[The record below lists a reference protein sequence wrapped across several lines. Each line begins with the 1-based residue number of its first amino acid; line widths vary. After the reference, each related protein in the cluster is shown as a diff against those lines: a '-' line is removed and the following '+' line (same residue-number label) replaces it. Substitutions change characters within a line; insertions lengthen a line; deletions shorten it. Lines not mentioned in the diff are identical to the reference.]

1 MAFTD
6 LSLGASTIL
15 VALLGAFA
23 YGCGDFMGGR
33 AAVRLSPSGAVAL
46 AQCAAV
52 LVTAQAYMKGGGGP
66 LSPHVVVSGLLGGP
80 AYLIGLMTLY
90 QGIAFARIAIVVPIS
105 GLVGIVVPLAG
116 DLVIG
121 RHIGGT
127 EVTGILICCLA
138 FVLLSATPGAS
149 EPGLDP
155 LPSLRLGVLSGLGF
169 GTADLC
175 IGVMAPEDGQAAV
188 MVARIVTAGI
198 ALNLLGIAVVRTGAL
213 RPNRPAL
220 AGPPLAMGV
229 AGPRRA
235 TLRAMLPA
243 AMFAIIAGAL
253 DSVGHMSYAHVAT
266 GGSMAVASA
275 LVALYPAVPVVLAVV
290 LLNERMIGTQYLGLA
305 ASALGVAVMSQ

>member
-1 MAFTD
+1 VALTE

-33 AAVRLSPSGAVAL
+33 AAVRLSPSGSVAL

-52 LVTAQAYMKGGGGP
+52 MVTAQAFMNGGGGF
-66 LSPHVVVSGLLGGP
+66 LSPHVVASGLLGGA

-116 DLVIG
+116 DLVLN
-121 RHIGGT
+121 RHIGGAQF
-127 EVTGILICCLA
+127 TGILICCLA
-138 FVLLSATPGAS
+138 FVLLSATREAS
-149 EPGLDP
+149 EPALAT
-155 LPSLRLGVLSGLGF
+155 LPSLRLGVVSGLGF

-175 IGVMAPEDGQAAV
+175 IGVMAPEDGPAAV
-188 MVARIVTAGI
+188 MVARIVCAVI

-213 RPNRPAL
+213 RQYRAAW
-220 AGPPLAMGV
+220 AGPPLAMRI
-229 AGPRRA
+229 AAPRRA
-235 TLRAMLPA
+235 TLRAMMPA
-243 AMFAIIAGAL
+243 AMVAIIAGAF
-253 DSVGHMSYAHVAT
+253 DSVGHMSYAHIAT

-290 LLNERMIGTQYLGLA
+290 LLNERMIRTQYFGLA

>member
-1 MAFTD
+1 M
-6 LSLGASTIL
+6 
-15 VALLGAFA
+15 
-23 YGCGDFMGGR
+23 
-33 AAVRLSPSGAVAL
+33 
-46 AQCAAV
+46 
-52 LVTAQAYMKGGGGP
+52 
-66 LSPHVVVSGLLGGP
+66 
-80 AYLIGLMTLY
+80 
-90 QGIAFARIAIVVPIS
+90 
-105 GLVGIVVPLAG
+105 PLAG

-121 RHIGGT
+121 RHIGGA
-127 EVTGILICCLA
+127 EFTGILICCLA
-138 FVLLSATPGAS
+138 FVLLSSTPGAS

-175 IGVMAPEDGQAAV
+175 IGVMAPEDGQAEV

-213 RPNRPAL
+213 RRYVPH
-220 AGPPLAMGV
+220 GPGRRSPCGSR
-229 AGPRRA
+229 GPRRA

-243 AMFAIIAGAL
+243 AMFAIIAGAFN
-253 DSVGHMSYAHVAT
+253 SVGHMSYAHIAT